1 MVTSAWGGKS
11 PMGLCAQ
18 LDPGLVQLTSTKCC
32 DVPGI
37 MLGADDSVVHEV
49 YRTADLMEFSAEGII
64 VC

>member
-1 MVTSAWGGKS
+1 MVTSAWEGKA
-11 PMGLCAQ
+11 PTGLCAQ

-37 MLGADDSVVHEV
+37 MLGADGSVVQEV
-49 YRTADLMEFSAEGII
+49 YRTADLMEFSAQEII